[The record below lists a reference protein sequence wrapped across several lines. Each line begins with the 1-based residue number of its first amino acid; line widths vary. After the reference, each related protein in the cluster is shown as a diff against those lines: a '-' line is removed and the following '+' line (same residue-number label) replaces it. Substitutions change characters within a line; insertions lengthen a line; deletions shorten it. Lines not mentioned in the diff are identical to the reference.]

1 MKSSWRFISLQ
12 IERRAKQVNSRAY
25 KLTKT
30 QQLTKTS
37 PHLLAKSKTHQLK
50 NLNPYLLFYNVAQI
64 FAPF

>member
-1 MKSSWRFISLQ
+1 MKASWRYIFLQ

-37 PHLLAKSKTHQLK
+37 PYLLA
-50 NLNPYLLFYNVAQI
+50 N
-64 FAPF
+64 